1 MKHFRRTLLS
11 LTAAVIIITDPAG
24 SSQAAEQNAWYIVEF
39 DGKRVGYEHLRWGP
53 AAANADLVRCY
64 RRTQIK
70 LSRFGTDV
78 NISARL
84 STLQDADGRLRE
96 FQLSRVDRSGV
107 RLQRSGEYEAEGR
120 LFVVSETKTGTTET
134 KRIAVGGD
142 VWSPVMALWMPAT
155 VGPQRR
161 RVTHPVFFPESLG
174 VSGIVTEYRAGN
186 TLKLASGRMP
196 VQRLNFYPDGD
207 PARLTTLSFDESG
220 QVLQQEKRVFG
231 GVLRIRKATADQ
243 ALTASR
249 ESVDVDV
256 LSLIPIEG
264 NLGRTNVQRVVELQ
278 LAVTDGAI
286 EDLPVTAQQSVR
298 RISASQLAVT
308 LSLPDPDRLLPSRI
322 GSVPAEFLKS
332 TRWMPL
338 DDPAL
343 QKMAMLGAGATA
355 DAGLICRRLETHV
368 YRQLRRA
375 PFETSLLTA
384 DEVARSRRGDCT
396 EHAVLL
402 AALMRI
408 KGIPSRVAS
417 GLVPV
422 ARGYGFQGHT
432 WVEARL
438 GDTWV
443 SFDSAAPTNQI
454 RIKLAD
460 SSLDDSMTGGMRL
473 FLPVLDLVGRTKIRV
488 VRRSSLTAP

>member
-1 MKHFRRTLLS
+1 MKHFCRTLL
-11 LTAAVIIITDPAG
+11 LITAAVINITAAPISA
-24 SSQAAEQNAWYIVEF
+24 SAAEQDAWYVVEF

-53 AAANADLVRCY
+53 AATDANLLRCD
-64 RRTQIK
+64 RRTQIQ
-70 LSRFGTDV
+70 LSRFGTDL

-84 STLQDADGRLRE
+84 STLQDTEGRLLE
-96 FQLSRVDRSGV
+96 FELSRVDRSGV
-107 RLQRSGEYEAEGR
+107 RLQRSGKYVQKER
-120 LFVVSETKTGTTET
+120 LFLVSETKTGSTET
-134 KRIAVGGD
+134 KRMAVGGD
-142 VWSPVMALWMPAT
+142 VWSPVMSLWMPAR
-155 VGPQRR
+155 VGPQQR

-174 VSGIVTEYRAGN
+174 VSGIVTEYRTGN
-186 TLKLASGRMP
+186 MLKLGGRRLP

-231 GVLRIRKATADQ
+231 GVLQIRKASADQ

-256 LSLIPIEG
+256 QSLIPIDG
-264 NLGRTNVQRVVELQ
+264 NLGRTNVQRTVDLQ
-278 LAVTDGAI
+278 LIVASGAI
-286 EDLPVTAQQSVR
+286 DDLPVTADQVAR
-298 RISASQLAVT
+298 RISASELVLT
-308 LSLPDPDRLLPSRI
+308 LSLPDPDRLLPA
-322 GSVPAEFLKS
+322 GAGQAPAVFLQAS
-332 TRWMPL
+332 RWMPL

-343 QKMAMLGAGATA
+343 QKMAMLGAGATS
-355 DAGLICRRLETHV
+355 DAGLICRRLERHV
-368 YRQLRRA
+368 HRQLRRA

-384 DEVARSRRGDCT
+384 DEVARNLRGDCT

-402 AALMRI
+402 AALLRI

-438 GDTWV
+438 GDSWV
-443 SFDSAAPTNQI
+443 SFDSAAPMNLV

-460 SSLDDSMTGGMRL
+460 SSLDDSMTGGIGL
-473 FLPVLDLVGRTKIRV
+473 FLPVLDLVGRTKIHV
-488 VRRSSLTAP
+488 VRRSSLIQP